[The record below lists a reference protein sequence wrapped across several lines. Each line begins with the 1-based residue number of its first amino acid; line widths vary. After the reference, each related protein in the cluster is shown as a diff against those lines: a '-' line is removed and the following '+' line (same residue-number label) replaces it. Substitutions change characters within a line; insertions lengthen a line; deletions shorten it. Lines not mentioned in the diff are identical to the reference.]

1 MNPRYKTSK
10 KWTELPADLKKQI
23 SSIFEQNFK
32 QEIGP
37 NAEIRTEGRIYPQ
50 EVLLS
55 VGIHRQGELRFHN
68 FQVSIDHRNEP
79 EKVVELIY
87 IAVDSIASLMTEYFQ
102 NNEDLEL
109 PYTWL
114 EYPFNGHKVWL
125 QFSTDNPDL
134 EAEANRLLGETDE
147 GLLKNAEEDPSE
159 DALDASLDQF
169 DELAEALEKEQ
180 LAGPTMFSGKATGN
194 VSGKATGNV
203 SDKATGNV
211 SGKTS
216 KKKKDDLH

>member
-23 SSIFEQNFK
+23 SAIFEQNFK

-37 NAEIRTEGRIYPQ
+37 HADIRTEGRIYPL
-50 EVLLS
+50 EILLS

-68 FQVSIDHRNEP
+68 FQVSIDHKNEP

-87 IAVDSIASLMTEYFQ
+87 LAVESIASLMTDYFE
-102 NNEDLEL
+102 NNEEIEL
-109 PYTWL
+109 PYTWM
-114 EYPFNGHKVWL
+114 EYPFNNQKVWL

-134 EAEANRLLGETDE
+134 EAEANRLLGEADDS
-147 GLLKNAEEDPSE
+147 LLKNAEDEPST
-159 DALDASLDQF
+159 DALDASEEDF
-169 DELAEALEKEQ
+169 DELVKVLDDEK
-180 LAGPTMFSGKATGN
+180 LTGPTMFGGKA
-194 VSGKATGNV
+194 
-203 SDKATGNV
+203 
-211 SGKTS
+211 

>member
-10 KWTELPADLKKQI
+10 KWTDLPADLKKQI

-37 NAEIRTEGRIYPQ
+37 NSEIRTEGRIYPQ
-50 EVLLS
+50 EILLS

-68 FQVSIDHRNEP
+68 FQVSIDHKNEP

-87 IAVDSIASLMTEYFQ
+87 VAVDSIASLMTEYFQ
-102 NNEDLEL
+102 NNEDIEL
-109 PYTWL
+109 PYTWM
-114 EYPFNGHKVWL
+114 EYPFNGQKVWL

-134 EAEANRLLGETDE
+134 EAEANRLLGEADDS
-147 GLLKNAEEDPSE
+147 LLKNADDEPSD
-159 DALDASLDQF
+159 DALDASEEEF
-169 DELAEALEKEQ
+169 DELAKALEDEQ
-180 LAGPTMFSGKATGN
+180 LAGPTMFGGQFK
-194 VSGKATGNV
+194 
-203 SDKATGNV
+203 DKP
-211 SGKTS
+211 S